1 MSYLKKGVDVKLL
14 SGGVASGCIDKQYNV
29 PKRNF
34 SEYVILGQEQN
45 IKKKYKIFLGDPS
58 PMRVL

>member
-1 MSYLKKGVDVKLL
+1 MDKKLL
-14 SGGVASGCIDKQYNV
+14 SGRVASGYIGKQQNV
-29 PKRNF
+29 PMRNF
-34 SEYVILGQEQN
+34 SKYVMLMLGQEQN